1 MPLDHGARA
10 LVWNG
15 GFERDLLKG
24 FPQFDWAIGR
34 SDYARLG
41 FDNETARSGARSF
54 KIEFT
59 GRDTTRLD
67 NEVRQVVALD
77 AGARYELECYVK
89 TKELDTPE
97 GPRVVVSTGT
107 TGEEIASSG
116 PVPAGSSD
124 WRRIAFEFVAP
135 PGRMIN
141 ISIKRKPR
149 FSYDNPTRG
158 VIWIDDFS
166 LKKVL

>member
-1 MPLDHGARA
+1 M
-10 LVWNG
+10 
-15 GFERDLLKG
+15 LKS

-41 FDNETARSGARSF
+41 LDRETARSGARSL

-67 NEVRQVVALD
+67 NEVRQAITLD

-89 TKELDTPE
+89 TKDLVTPE
-97 GPRVVVSTGT
+97 GPRVVVTVGT

-116 PVPAGSSD
+116 PVPAVTSD

-135 PGRMIN
+135 PGHIMS

-149 FSYDNPTRG
+149 FSYDDPTKG
-158 VIWIDDFS
+158 VIWIDDVS
-166 LKKVL
+166 ISASSP